1 MTAQM
6 RHVMVFGLVL
16 GVVCFFSGVLAQ
28 EDIVAGVPKP
38 KVFVFTDANTDDVQA
53 IKLLLKYSNVEVAAL
68 IPDCAGFCNMGPA
81 IQNLFGLLHFMDRDD
96 IPIWAGQAYASA
108 EIDSGD
114 YGCRYAKTVP
124 LFPKGKI
131 WADTILGLNRRYPT
145 PPENRNYYPNFTTVF
160 ANLPQA
166 VAATDGPV
174 YFLSLGAFSTIDFLY
189 RQNPWL
195 VQRVDRLFVMGGAV
209 FVPGN
214 LFYPKGHA
222 PNTVAECNIYT
233 DPEAAQA
240 VFTSGTPI
248 TLVPLDATNAFQL
261 SWDWLNSF
269 GAIARTKE
277 ARFCHDLLA
286 LIKNNSAS
294 TSMYSLWDP
303 LTAAILADSSLIV
316 EEVTLNLNVALTG
329 DQVGRV
335 VIDDVDG
342 KPVQVVLEA
351 DPNFFNVFVSKLN
364 QRPHFPHH

>member
-1 MTAQM
+1 MAAQM
-6 RHVMVFGLVL
+6 RHLLVFGLFL
-16 GVVCFFSGVLAQ
+16 GVVCFFAGAMAQ
-28 EDIVAGVPKP
+28 EESVAAGPKP

-131 WADTILGLNRRYPT
+131 WADTILGLNRRYPH
-145 PPENRNYYPNFTTVF
+145 PPENRNYYPNYTTVF
-160 ANLPQA
+160 TNLPQA

-214 LFYPKGHA
+214 LFFPKGQA
-222 PNTVAECNIYT
+222 PNTLAECNIYT
-233 DPEAAQA
+233 DP
-240 VFTSGTPI
+240 
-248 TLVPLDATNAFQL
+248 
-261 SWDWLNSF
+261 
-269 GAIARTKE
+269 
-277 ARFCHDLLA
+277 
-286 LIKNNSAS
+286 
-294 TSMYSLWDP
+294 
-303 LTAAILADSSLIV
+303 
-316 EEVTLNLNVALTG
+316 
-329 DQVGRV
+329 
-335 VIDDVDG
+335 
-342 KPVQVVLEA
+342 
-351 DPNFFNVFVSKLN
+351 
-364 QRPHFPHH
+364 

>member
-1 MTAQM
+1 M
-6 RHVMVFGLVL
+6 
-16 GVVCFFSGVLAQ
+16 AQ
-28 EDIVAGVPKP
+28 EESVAAGPKP
-38 KVFVFTDANTDDVQA
+38 KVFIFTDANTDDVQA

-68 IPDCAGFCNMGPA
+68 IPDCAA
-81 IQNLFGLLHFMDRDD
+81 SATWNLFGLLHFMDRDD

-131 WADTILGLNRRYPT
+131 WADTILGLNRRYPH
-145 PPENRNYYPNFTTVF
+145 PPENRNYYPNYTTVF
-160 ANLPQA
+160 TNLPQA

-195 VQRVDRLFVMGGAV
+195 VQRWIASSSWAALSS
-209 FVPGN
+209 
-214 LFYPKGHA
+214 
-222 PNTVAECNIYT
+222 YT
-233 DPEAAQA
+233 DPEAARA

-303 LTAAILADSSLIV
+303 LTAAILADPSLIV
-316 EEVTLNLNVALTG
+316 EQVTLNLTVAITG
-329 DQVGRV
+329 D
-335 VIDDVDG
+335 
-342 KPVQVVLEA
+342 QVVLEA
-351 DPNFFNVFVSKLN
+351 DPNFFSVFVNKLN
-364 QRPHFPHH
+364 QRPHFPHY